1 MKHHISFTHTP
12 PTQMAYIPWTEVYR
26 PKSLAD
32 LKQDYADR
40 MAALTAKGE
49 QPSYLLLGKPGIG
62 KTTTAGCLAH
72 DLFGQH
78 EGKPLD
84 PRILQGAYTIIN
96 ASDERN
102 ATDVFER
109 IKAFARFPMPLVK
122 THPHLATTKKLFVL
136 DEADALTT
144 KAQELLS
151 LLMEEHG
158 DHLQFVLTGNDAG
171 KIHKNIKSAC
181 LMIYCT
187 YPSLEHQCV
196 YLKALCDKE
205 GIPSTRAGLEAL
217 VEFSQN
223 DLRQATNAAQSV
235 AVTQGRVDE
244 TTVKAV
250 CEEASSELIQDWL
263 IACWFYSDEEAREAL
278 NTILQTGYMAKDLVY
293 SLRYALIEAPPHRIP
308 SPVILRWLEALADL
322 MLDNGP
328 LVATPIQLEAL
339 TERFLAIRKILK

>member
-1 MKHHISFTHTP
+1 MTRGRFTRTSN
-12 PTQMAYIPWTEVYR
+12 R
-26 PKSLAD
+26 LA
-32 LKQDYADR
+32 
-40 MAALTAKGE
+40 
-49 QPSYLLLGKPGIG
+49 S
-62 KTTTAGCLAH
+62 C
-72 DLFGQH
+72 
-78 EGKPLD
+78 
-84 PRILQGAYTIIN
+84 
-96 ASDERN
+96 
-102 ATDVFER
+102 
-109 IKAFARFPMPLVK
+109 
-122 THPHLATTKKLFVL
+122 
-136 DEADALTT
+136 
-144 KAQELLS
+144 
-151 LLMEEHG
+151 
-158 DHLQFVLTGNDAG
+158 
-171 KIHKNIKSAC
+171 
-181 LMIYCT
+181 IYCT